1 MDWLDAQCLY
11 RTCELSQ
18 LSFPLRVIYSEYTV
32 SVRIESQWYAMI
44 IKVTPEVS
52 M

>member
-18 LSFPLRVIYSEYTV
+18 LSFPLRLFTLNILCLSE
-32 SVRIESQWYAMI
+32 
-44 IKVTPEVS
+44 
-52 M
+52 